1 MDGHFWALSVDKDKL
16 IGTVRT
22 VFELHSFHGDTWL
35 VVRESPDLRQL
46 EPSAAMLVQRAEVD
60 GIRLVRRT
68 DYIDHE
74 FTTTVTMVKRLRAGV
89 QEADPLARANP
100 GRDASWCDQ
109 PDDVLGD
116 VQRQVMRVFFAKY
129 LDEKRL
135 TPLEVLTYEVHA
147 KALDGA
153 GTVVQGALQRL
164 ASIQVR
170 GTKQTAV
177 SRMKELMAL
186 ADNGLAR
193 LLRNAK
199 TGPALAIG
207 PGGLAALFDAY
218 KGPAD
223 QLVPALYRAL
233 AAYLADTKNW
243 VEKLD
248 RLFQLANP
256 ALSSREMRLLDSL
269 AAEILASPFALK
281 ELAGQET
288 TRLDLV
294 LKAIDLYVGNLA
306 RDGGVQLPG
315 VRALSTLLADGALPR
330 TLAEL
335 RLGLLR
341 HLHARLPLRSDRGIR
356 DEMQATVEVLTHLRR
371 KAPALARDEEVLEA
385 LSQRADRL
393 IQPEAM
399 SELIGPIRSTL
410 TRAETVLSLA
420 ESAPGDAPRA
430 KIATYLRPL
439 IAPEDIIREEGS
451 RLEAIKTLATLAR
464 RVAMSGMPV
473 GLRREMLDILDTAIF
488 ENIRTEILSSQTM
501 NYTDRILAI
510 IRLCGGLPE
519 GRARQLA
526 GDQLTQALKRPEFI
540 LNYLER
546 FPGAQERRDAYF
558 KLCSAMAESGL
569 VDKSL
574 VPQG

>member
-420 ESAPGDAPRA
+420 ESAPGDAPKA

>member
-1 MDGHFWALSVDKDKL
+1 M
-16 IGTVRT
+16 
-22 VFELHSFHGDTWL
+22 
-35 VVRESPDLRQL
+35 RESPDLRQL

-116 VQRQVMRVFFAKY
+116 VQRQVMRVFFSKY

-199 TGPALAIG
+199 AGPALAIG
-207 PGGLAALFDAY
+207 PGGLPALFDAY

-233 AAYLADTKNW
+233 AAYLADTKSW

-256 ALSSREMRLLDSL
+256 ALNSHEMRLLDSL

-306 RDGGVQLPG
+306 REGGVQLPG

-420 ESAPGDAPRA
+420 ESAPGDAPKA

-558 KLCSAMAESGL
+558 KLCSAMVESGL